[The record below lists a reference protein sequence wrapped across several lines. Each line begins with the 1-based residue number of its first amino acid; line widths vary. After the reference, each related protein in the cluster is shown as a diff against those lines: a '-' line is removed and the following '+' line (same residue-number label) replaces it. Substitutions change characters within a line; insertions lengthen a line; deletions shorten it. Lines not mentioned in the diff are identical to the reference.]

1 MFILAAASSYATN
14 VEVSYAKDQAS
25 AEAKLVDMLKK
36 LAAKSGL
43 KSCSIPDKCE
53 DFEYRCSKG
62 SISMTKDGFAVES
75 NGNIDYL
82 HIEEEVE

>member
-36 LAAKSGL
+36 SAAKSGL

-82 HIEEEVE
+82 RIEEEVE